1 MTVRARGERRI
12 DSVFWIQ
19 LVVGVFL
26 LTLGLKGL
34 VYGDYGLFGS
44 VKGLRG
50 LVNRWDQ
57 TLLVIIALV
66 EVLAGLLF
74 LAGLFFTERRVMFW
88 VGLVLLV
95 LWLVQLV
102 YFYILEDTF
111 DPNVIVWLN
120 RLTVDL
126 LPAVGMWM
134 VARRYM

>member
-1 MTVRARGERRI
+1 
-12 DSVFWIQ
+12 
-19 LVVGVFL
+19 
-26 LTLGLKGL
+26 
-34 VYGDYGLFGS
+34 
-44 VKGLRG
+44 
-50 LVNRWDQ
+50 
-57 TLLVIIALV
+57 
-66 EVLAGLLF
+66 
-74 LAGLFFTERRVMFW
+74 MFW